1 MGKEENRKKM
11 ELQAQSVV
19 RTAGEQL
26 QVPLAA
32 AEDPAERHL
41 NETEDELLHTRG
53 RLQTES
59 LVGGDFPHEP
69 DVEVADQGRKYHE
82 HSVFFHERE
91 GQVFPSEV
99 HARLVHLDAVG
110 FQLRECPLQG
120 LGLLEFHIGVAVA
133 VLDVEW
139 VQVDLRD
146 AGEVAVGFLVGVG
159 RVVLLSLDEL
169 VVVVERHRLLF
180 VDHAEL

>member
-1 MGKEENRKKM
+1 MRLRGLRKGFLLTGAHKSPHPSEWGEEENRKKM

-26 QVPLAA
+26 QEPLAT

-41 NETEDELLHTRG
+41 NEAEDELLHTRG

-91 GQVFPSEV
+91 GQVFPAEV
-99 HARLVHLDAVG
+99 VVLHVESALRSAALVVELHHLALAALPVVGQYAAIDVAV
-110 FQLRECPLQG
+110 EQG
-120 LGLLEFHIGVAVA
+120 GLLVLHERALHHKPVAA
-133 VLDVEW
+133 L
-139 VQVDLRD
+139 QKR
-146 AGEVAVGFLVGVG
+146 
-159 RVVLLSLDEL
+159 
-169 VVVVERHRLLF
+169 
-180 VDHAEL
+180 